1 MRPSPGTLPNGV
13 SPIGETLRSAG

>member
-13 SPIGETLRSAG
+13 SPIGETSRSAG